1 MRPAKF
7 PEYDGRMRHPAAGIR
22 GRAIGE
28 MGPMRGLMMD
38 FPLTV
43 PALLE
48 RAGGIFGNVEIVTR
62 RQDRRLAR
70 STWADLYRRSRRLAN
85 ALIGLGLQRGDR
97 VATLLWN
104 QTEHMEA
111 YFGVPVAGGVL
122 HTLNL
127 RLHPDEITYIANHAG
142 DRFLIVDDV
151 LLPVYEKFRDRV
163 KFERVIVVPY
173 GGGETPA
180 GCDGYEDLLAAA
192 SEEFTYPQLDE
203 NEAATMCYTSGTTG
217 RSKGVV
223 YSHRAIA
230 LHSMGCCSADSFGM
244 SMRDTILPVTSLF
257 HANGWGI
264 PFTAA
269 MAGAKV
275 VLSGPFADG
284 EGLLDLMVQE
294 RVTITTG
301 VPTVWFGV
309 LEALEKFPGRWKFD
323 WPVRMFVGGAA
334 TSEALLRGFDKH
346 GITVICS
353 WGMTELTPVGT
364 NSLMRPYMDG
374 WGDDRKIPQ
383 RLKAGIPAAFVEAR
397 IMRSDGTEAP
407 HDGCTV
413 GEIEVR
419 GPWVAAEYYKMPEE
433 SRKWSSDGWLR
444 TGDMGHIDE
453 HGYVKLVD
461 RSKDLIKSGG
471 EWISSLDLENALM
484 VHPAVKEAAVI
495 GVPHPKWQ
503 ERPLAVVVLNE
514 GAKAEAA
521 ELREFL
527 SAKFAK
533 WQLPDAF
540 VFAKEIPRT
549 SVGKFRKMALRQQFI
564 DWKWES

>member
-1 MRPAKF
+1 
-7 PEYDGRMRHPAAGIR
+7 
-22 GRAIGE
+22 
-28 MGPMRGLMMD
+28 MRGLMMD
-38 FPLTV
+38 FPLIV

-48 RAGGIFGNVEIVTR
+48 RAGGIFGDVEIVSR
-62 RQDRRLAR
+62 RPDRSLAR
-70 STWADLYRRSRRLAN
+70 STWGELYRRSRRLAN
-85 ALIGLGLQRGDR
+85 ALTGLGLRRGDR

-104 QTEHMEA
+104 QTEHLEA
-111 YFGVPVAGGVL
+111 YFGVPIAGGVL

-127 RLHPDEITYIANHAG
+127 RLHPHEIAYIANHAG

-151 LLPVYEKFRDRV
+151 LLPVYEQFRNHV

-180 GCDGYEDLLAAA
+180 GCDGYEGLLRDA
-192 SEEFTYPQLDE
+192 SEEFHCPQLDE
-203 NEAATMCYTSGTTG
+203 NEAAAMCYTSGTTG
-217 RSKGVV
+217 RPKGVV
-223 YSHRAIA
+223 YSHRAVL
-230 LHSMGCCSADSFGM
+230 LHSLSCCGADSFGI

-264 PFTAA
+264 PFTSAT
-269 MAGAKV
+269 AGAKI

-284 EGLLDLMVQE
+284 EGLLDLMVKE
-294 RVTITTG
+294 RVTMTTG
-301 VPTVWFGV
+301 VPTIWFDA
-309 LEALEKFPGRWKFD
+309 LEALDKFPGRWKFT
-323 WPVRMFVGGAA
+323 WPVRMFLGGAA
-334 TSEALLRGFDKH
+334 TSEALMRGFDRH

-353 WGMTELTPVGT
+353 WGMTETTPVAT

-374 WGDDRKIPQ
+374 WSDEKKYPQ
-383 RLKAGIPAAFVEAR
+383 RLKPGIPAALLEAR
-397 IMRSDGTEAP
+397 IMRPDGREAP
-407 HDGCTV
+407 HDGCSV

-419 GPWVAAEYYKMPEE
+419 GPWVAAAYYHLPEE
-433 SRKWSSDGWLR
+433 SRKWSPDGWLR
-444 TGDMGHIDE
+444 TGDMGNIDE
-453 HGYVKLVD
+453 DGYMKLVD

-471 EWISSLDLENALM
+471 EWISSLDLENMLM
-484 VHPAVKEAAVI
+484 EHHAVKEAAVI

-514 GAKAEAA
+514 GAQADSA

-549 SVGKFRKMALRQQFI
+549 SVGKFRKMALREQFV

>member
-1 MRPAKF
+1 
-7 PEYDGRMRHPAAGIR
+7 
-22 GRAIGE
+22 
-28 MGPMRGLMMD
+28 MMD

-43 PALLE
+43 PALIE
-48 RAGGIFGNVEIVTR
+48 RAGRIFGNVEIVTR
-62 RQDRRLAR
+62 RPDRRLAR
-70 STWADLYRRSRRLAN
+70 TTWGNIYRRSRRLAN
-85 ALIGLGLQRGDR
+85 ALTDLGLLRGDR

-104 QTEHMEA
+104 QAEHLEA
-111 YFGVPVAGGVL
+111 YFGVPIAGGVL

-127 RLHPDEITYIANHAG
+127 RLHPDETAYIANHAG

-151 LLPVYEKFRDRV
+151 LLPIFAKFRDRV

-192 SEEFTYPQLDE
+192 SEEFIYPQIDE
-203 NEAATMCYTSGTTG
+203 NDAAAMCYTSGTTG

-223 YSHRAIA
+223 YSHRAIV
-230 LHSMGCCSADSFGM
+230 LHSLACCGADSFAM

-264 PFTAA
+264 PFTSA
-269 MAGAKV
+269 MSGAKV
-275 VLSGPFADG
+275 VLSGPFADA

-294 RVTITTG
+294 RVTMTTG
-301 VPTVWFGV
+301 VPTVWFSV
-309 LEALEKFPGRWKFD
+309 LETLDKFPGRWKFN
-323 WPVRMFVGGAA
+323 WPVRMYLGGAA
-334 TSEALLRGFDKH
+334 TSEALMRGFDRH

-353 WGMTELTPVGT
+353 WGMTETTPVGT
-364 NSLMRPYMDG
+364 MAHLRPYMDG
-374 WGDDRKIPQ
+374 WSDDKKYAQ
-383 RLKAGIPAAFVEAR
+383 RVKPGIPLPFVETR
-397 IMRSDGTEAP
+397 IMRPDGTEAP
-407 HDGCTV
+407 HDGCSV

-419 GPWVAAEYYKMPEE
+419 GPWVSAAYYNMPEE
-433 SRKWSSDGWLR
+433 ARRWSPDGWLR
-444 TGDMGHIDE
+444 TGDMGHMDE
-453 HGYVKLVD
+453 HGYLKLVD

-484 VHPAVKEAAVI
+484 GHPAVKEAAII

-503 ERPLAVVVLNE
+503 ERPLAVVVLND

-527 SAKFAK
+527 SANFAK

-549 SVGKFRKMALRQQFI
+549 SVGKFRKTALREQFV

>member
-1 MRPAKF
+1 
-7 PEYDGRMRHPAAGIR
+7 
-22 GRAIGE
+22 
-28 MGPMRGLMMD
+28 MRGLMMEC
-38 FPLTV
+38 PLTV

-48 RAGGIFGNVEIVTR
+48 RAGKIFYKVEIVTR
-62 RQDRRLAR
+62 QPDRSLAR
-70 STWADLYRRSRRLAN
+70 STWGDLYRRSRRLAS
-85 ALIGLGLQRGDR
+85 ALTALGLRRGDR

-104 QTEHMEA
+104 QTEHVEA

-127 RLHPDEITYIANHAG
+127 RLHPDEIAFIANHAG
-142 DRFLIVDDV
+142 DRFLLVDDV

-163 KFERVIVVPY
+163 KFDRVIVAPF
-173 GGGETPA
+173 GGGAISP
-180 GCDGYEDLLAAA
+180 GCLGYEELLAGA
-192 SEEFTYPQLDE
+192 SENFTYPQIDE
-203 NEAATMCYTSGTTG
+203 GDAAAMCYTSGTTG

-223 YSHRAIA
+223 YSHRAIV
-230 LHSMGCCSADSFGM
+230 LHSMSCCGADSFGM
-244 SMRDTILPVTSLF
+244 SMRDTVLPVTSLF

-275 VLSGPFADG
+275 VLGGQYADG
-284 EGLLDLMVQE
+284 EGLLDLMMGE
-294 RVTITTG
+294 RVTFATG
-301 VPTVWFGV
+301 VPTVWFGA
-309 LEALEKFPGRWKFD
+309 LQALEKFPGRWKFT
-323 WPVRMFVGGAA
+323 WPVRMHLGGAA
-334 TSEALLRGFDKH
+334 TSEALMRGFERH
-346 GITVICS
+346 GITVVCS
-353 WGMTELTPVGT
+353 WGMTETTPVGT
-364 NSLMRPYMDG
+364 TSLLRPWMDA
-374 WGDDRKIPQ
+374 WSEERKMAQ
-383 RLKAGIPAAFVEAR
+383 RLKPGVPAALLEAR
-397 IMRSDGTEAP
+397 VRRADGTLAP
-407 HDGCTV
+407 NDGATV

-419 GPWVAAEYYKMPEE
+419 GPWVAATYYNLPEE
-433 SRKWSSDGWLR
+433 SNKWSPDGWLR

-453 HGYVKLVD
+453 DGFLKLVD

-471 EWISSLDLENALM
+471 EWISSVDLENELM
-484 VHPAVKEAAVI
+484 GHTAVKEAAVV

-514 GAKAEAA
+514 GMAASAE

-549 SVGKFRKMALRQQFI
+549 SVGKFKKTALREQFA
-564 DWKWES
+564 DWKWEP

>member
-1 MRPAKF
+1 
-7 PEYDGRMRHPAAGIR
+7 
-22 GRAIGE
+22 
-28 MGPMRGLMMD
+28 MRGLMMD

-43 PALLE
+43 PALIE
-48 RAGGIFGNVEIVTR
+48 RAGGIFGNVEIVAR
-62 RQDRRLAR
+62 RPDRRLLR
-70 STWADLYRRSRRLAN
+70 SKWKDVRRRSRRLAS
-85 ALIGLGLQRGDR
+85 ALTGLGLSRGDR

-111 YFGVPVAGGVL
+111 YFGVPIAGGVL

-127 RLHPDEITYIANHAG
+127 RLHPDEIAYIANHAG

-151 LLPVYEKFRDRV
+151 LLPVFEKFRDRV
-163 KFERVIVVPY
+163 KLERVIVVPY
-173 GGGETPA
+173 AGGDTPA
-180 GCDGYEDLLAAA
+180 GCDDYENLIADAGDEFEYPQIDENDAAA
-192 SEEFTYPQLDE
+192 
-203 NEAATMCYTSGTTG
+203 MCYTSGTTG
-217 RSKGVV
+217 RSKGVI
-223 YSHRAIA
+223 YSHRAIV
-230 LHSMGCCSADSFGM
+230 LHSMSCCGADSFAM

-264 PFTAA
+264 PFTSA

-275 VLSGPFADG
+275 VFCGPFADA
-284 EGLLDLMVQE
+284 EGLLDLMVEE
-294 RVTITTG
+294 RVTMTTG

-309 LEALEKFPGRWKFD
+309 LETLEKFPGRWKFT
-323 WPVRMFVGGAA
+323 WPVRMYLGGAA
-334 TSEALLRGFDKH
+334 TPETLIRGFDRH

-353 WGMTELTPVGT
+353 WGMTETTPVGT
-364 NSLMRPYMDG
+364 ISHMRPYMDG
-374 WGDDRKIPQ
+374 WTHDQKYAQ
-383 RLKAGIPAAFVEAR
+383 RVKPGIPGAFLETR
-397 IMRSDGTEAP
+397 IMRPDGSEAP
-407 HDGCTV
+407 HDGRSV

-419 GPWVAAEYYKMPEE
+419 GPWVAAAYYHMPEE
-433 SRKWSSDGWLR
+433 DRKWSPDGWLR

-453 HGYVKLVD
+453 HGYMKLVD

-484 VHPAVKEAAVI
+484 GHPAVKEAAII

-514 GAKAEAA
+514 GENVQAP
-521 ELREFL
+521 ELRDFL

-540 VFAKEIPRT
+540 VFAKEIPKT
-549 SVGKFRKMALRQQFI
+549 SVGKFRKTALREQFD
-564 DWKWES
+564 DWKWEG

>member
-1 MRPAKF
+1 
-7 PEYDGRMRHPAAGIR
+7 
-22 GRAIGE
+22 
-28 MGPMRGLMMD
+28 MRGLMMD

-43 PALLE
+43 PALVE
-48 RAGGIFGNVEIVTR
+48 RAGGIFGDVEIVTR
-62 RQDRRLAR
+62 KPDRRLAR
-70 STWADLYRRSRRLAN
+70 STWGDLARRSRRLAN
-85 ALIGLGLQRGDR
+85 ALTGLGLRRGDR

-111 YFGVPVAGGVL
+111 YFGVPIAGGVL

-127 RLHPDEITYIANHAG
+127 RLHPDEIAFIANHAG

-163 KFERVIVVPY
+163 KFERVIVVPF

-192 SEEFTYPQLDE
+192 SEDFTYPQLDE
-203 NEAATMCYTSGTTG
+203 NEAAAMCYTSGTTG
-217 RSKGVV
+217 LSKGVV
-223 YSHRAIA
+223 YSHRAIV
-230 LHSMGCCSADSFGM
+230 LHSMSCCGADSFGL

-264 PFTAA
+264 PFSAA

-275 VLSGPFADG
+275 VLTGPFADG
-284 EGLLDLMVQE
+284 EGLLDLMERE

-309 LEALEKFPGRWKFD
+309 LEALEKFPGRWKFT
-323 WPVRMFVGGAA
+323 WPVRMHLGGAA
-334 TSEALLRGFDKH
+334 TPEALMRGFDRH

-353 WGMTELTPVGT
+353 WGMTESTPVGT
-364 NSLMRPYMDG
+364 SCHLRPHMDG
-374 WGDDRKIPQ
+374 WSDEKKYAQ
-383 RLKAGIPAAFVEAR
+383 RAKQGTPAAFLEAR
-397 IMRSDGTEAP
+397 IVRPDGAEAP
-407 HDGCTV
+407 HDGCSV

-419 GPWVAAEYYKMPEE
+419 GPWVAAAYYNMPEE
-433 SRKWSSDGWLR
+433 AHKWSPDGWLR

-453 HGYVKLVD
+453 HGYMKLVD

-471 EWISSLDLENALM
+471 EWISSVDLENALM
-484 VHPAVKEAAVI
+484 GHRGVKEAAVI

-514 GAKAEAA
+514 GAKVEAA

-527 SAKFAK
+527 AAKFAK

-549 SVGKFRKMALRQQFI
+549 SVGKFRKTALREQFV
-564 DWKWES
+564 DWKWEG

>member
-1 MRPAKF
+1 
-7 PEYDGRMRHPAAGIR
+7 
-22 GRAIGE
+22 
-28 MGPMRGLMMD
+28 MRGLMMD

-43 PALLE
+43 AALLE
-48 RAGGIFGNVEIVTR
+48 RAGNLFGTVEIVTR
-62 RQDRRLAR
+62 RPDRKLAR
-70 STWADLYRRSRRLAN
+70 STWGDLYRRSRRLAS
-85 ALIGLGLQRGDR
+85 ALTGLGLRRGDR

-127 RLHPDEITYIANHAG
+127 RLHPDELTYIVNHAG

-151 LLPVYEKFRDRV
+151 LLPVYQKFRDRV
-163 KFERVIVVPY
+163 NFERVIVVPFA
-173 GGGETPA
+173 GGETPA
-180 GCDGYEDLLAAA
+180 GCDGYEELLAGA
-192 SEEFTYPQLDE
+192 SEEFAYPQLEE
-203 NEAATMCYTSGTTG
+203 NEAAAMCYTSGTTG
-217 RSKGVV
+217 RAKGVV
-223 YSHRAIA
+223 YSHRALV
-230 LHSMGCCSADSFGM
+230 LHSMSCCGADSFAI

-257 HANGWGI
+257 HANGWGV

-294 RVTITTG
+294 RVTVTTG
-301 VPTVWFGV
+301 VPTVWIGV
-309 LEALEKFPGRWKFD
+309 LEAFEKFPGRWEFT
-323 WPVRMFVGGAA
+323 WPVRVHLGGAA
-334 TSEALLRGFDKH
+334 TSEALMRGLDRH

-353 WGMTELTPVGT
+353 WGMTETTPVAT
-364 NSLMRPYMDG
+364 SSHLRPYMDR
-374 WGDDRKIPQ
+374 WDDEKKYAQ
-383 RLKAGIPAAFVEAR
+383 RLKPGIPASLLEVR
-397 IMRSDGTEAP
+397 IVRPDGTEAP
-407 HDGCTV
+407 RDGCSV
-413 GEIEVR
+413 GEVEVR
-419 GPWVAAEYYKMPEE
+419 GPWVAAAYYHLPEE
-433 SRKWSSDGWLR
+433 ARKWSPDGWLR

-453 HGYVKLVD
+453 HGYLKLVD

-484 VHPAVKEAAVI
+484 GHPAVKEAAVI

-514 GAKAEAA
+514 GAQAGAA

-527 SAKFAK
+527 GAKFAK
-533 WQLPDAF
+533 WQLPDGF
-540 VFAKEIPRT
+540 VFTKEIPRT
-549 SVGKFRKMALRQQFI
+549 SVGKFRKTALREQFV